1 MMFRTDYNTILCR
14 ADGPIVKVYLNRPDV
29 HNAFNGEMV
38 TELLDVF
45 STLHRDCRAR
55 AQVEGSSGSGSPG
68 DRNPSRRGERT
79 GGVRVVVF
87 TGLGKS
93 FCAGADLNWMK
104 RVKDYTFEENLKE
117 SLDISELM
125 YAIYSLPLP
134 TIARVNGA
142 AVGGG
147 MGFVAV
153 CDIAVASC
161 DAKFS
166 LSEVKLGLVPA
177 CISPYVIRK
186 AGEGAC
192 REFMLTGE
200 RLTAEKAMRL
210 GLVNEV
216 VQLSALDDAVAALAQ
231 RLISSGPR
239 AIAICKELLRTV
251 PGMGF
256 EEVKRATAEAI
267 ARLRVS
273 DEGQE
278 GMKAFLEKRKPR
290 WDPGE

>member
-1 MMFRTDYNTILCR
+1 MFEESFSTIRCETR
-14 ADGPIVKVYLNRPDV
+14 GSVVKVILNRPEI
-29 HNAFNGEMV
+29 HNAFNDSMI
-38 TELLDVF
+38 TELLKVF
-45 STLHRDCRAR
+45 RKLHEARD
-55 AQVEGSSGSGSPG
+55 
-68 DRNPSRRGERT
+68 
-79 GGVRVVVF
+79 VRVVVF
-87 TGLGKS
+87 TGEGKS

-104 RVKDYTFEENLKE
+104 RVKDYSFEENLRE

-125 YAIYSLPLP
+125 YSIYSLPLP

-147 MGFVAV
+147 MGFVAT
-153 CDIAVASC
+153 CDIAVAAS
-161 DAKFS
+161 DARFS

-216 VQLSALDDAVAALAQ
+216 VKPAELDNAVSGFVE
-231 RLISSGPR
+231 RLISSGPN
-239 AIAICKELLRTV
+239 AIAICKELLRKV
-251 PGMGF
+251 PAMSLD
-256 EEVKRATAEAI
+256 EAKKMTADAI
-267 ARLRVS
+267 ANLRVS

-278 GMKAFLEKRKPR
+278 GMRAFLEKRKPR
-290 WDPGE
+290 WSTNG